1 MNIIGVV
8 FMLFGILIIAE
19 PALIAYIIGIFF
31 ILIGINMFLI
41 SNVFRNGKRESIK
54 FWKYEIFRK

>member
-1 MNIIGVV
+1 MNIIGIV

-54 FWKYEIFRK
+54 F